1 MPPPDLAFTISTDS
15 PPEIE
20 DIPDDYTVL
29 LVEVIEKTWEFTVS
43 DDGATA
49 PVISVQ
55 TGAA

>member
-1 MPPPDLAFTISTDS
+1 MPPPNLEFTISTDK

-20 DIPDDYTVL
+20 DLPDDYSVL
-29 LVEVIEKTWEFTVS
+29 LAEVIEKTWEFTVS

-49 PVISVQ
+49 PVIDIQ